1 MDYRLKQGESVPEGT
16 RRMAAEQ
23 LDRALEYLGC
33 QDGERDK
40 HVHEARKATKRL
52 RALVRLVRRDLG
64 DEVYALENQCYR
76 AAGQR
81 LSGLRDATVLVET
94 LDRLVESLGEDVPKS
109 RFARVRV
116 WLVERRDRAYGQV
129 DSSNR
134 AVQEAIA
141 ALAQAR
147 ERLEHWNLQRR
158 GWGGIR
164 VGVQRIYARG
174 RRDFAGAYALPS
186 DEAFHDWRKQVKYL
200 WYHAQILENIWPP
213 VMQALVEELDQLGEL
228 LGQDHD
234 LAVLRTTVLAEF
246 PRAGAT
252 ATLLALERRIAA
264 VRSRMQGQARLLA
277 ERIYLERPR
286 DFTRRLRGYWRVW
299 QVEQS
304 AGHDLEF
311 GAPAADSAGAS
322 ERIDTTSHLAKK
334 EI

>member
-94 LDRLVESLGEDVPKS
+94 LDRLVESLGKDVPKS
-109 RFARVRV
+109 RFARVRR
-116 WLVERRDRAYGQV
+116 WLVERRDLVYGQV

-134 AVQEAIA
+134 AVQEAIV

-200 WYHAQILENIWPP
+200 WYHAQILEPIWPP
-213 VMQALVEELDQLGEL
+213 VMQTLAKELDQLGEL

-234 LAVLRTTVLAEF
+234 LAVLRTTVMVEF

-252 ATLLALERRIAA
+252 ATLMALERRIGE
-264 VRSRMQGQARLLA
+264 VRSRMQGQARLLG

-286 DFTRRLRGYWRVW
+286 EFSRRLRGYWRVW
-299 QVEQS
+299 QVEQD
-304 AGHDLEF
+304 GV
-311 GAPAADSAGAS
+311 PANG
-322 ERIDTTSHLAKK
+322 E
-334 EI
+334 

>member
-1 MDYRLKQGESVPEGT
+1 MEYLLKQSEGVPAGM
-16 RRMAAEQ
+16 RRMAVAQ
-23 LDRALEYLGC
+23 LDKALAHLGC

-40 HVHEARKATKRL
+40 HIHEARKATKRL

-76 AAGQR
+76 GVGQR

-109 RFARVRV
+109 RFVRVRV

-134 AVQEAIA
+134 AVQEVIA
-141 ALAQAR
+141 ELVQAR

-174 RRDFAGAYALPS
+174 RRDFAAAYALPS

-200 WYHAQILENIWPP
+200 WYHIQILENVWPP
-213 VMQALVEELDQLGEL
+213 VMQSLTEELDQLGEL

-234 LAVLRTTVLAEF
+234 LAVLRTAVMAEF

-252 ATLLALERRIAA
+252 ATLMALERRIGE
-264 VRSRMQGQARLLA
+264 VRSRMQGEARLLG
-277 ERIYLERPR
+277 ERIYVERPR
-286 DFTRRLRGYWRVW
+286 EFTRRLRGYWRVW
-299 QVEQS
+299 QAEQ
-304 AGHDLEF
+304 D
-311 GAPAADSAGAS
+311 GAPANG
-322 ERIDTTSHLAKK
+322 E
-334 EI
+334 

>member
-40 HVHEARKATKRL
+40 HIHEARKATKRL

-76 AAGQR
+76 GVGQR

-94 LDRLVESLGEDVPKS
+94 LDRLVKSLGEDVPKS
-109 RFARVRV
+109 RFSKVRT
-116 WLVERRDRAYGQV
+116 WLVERRDRVYGQV

-134 AVQEAIA
+134 AVQEVIA
-141 ALAQAR
+141 GLAQAR
-147 ERLEHWNLQRR
+147 ERLEHWNLQRH

-164 VGVQRIYARG
+164 VGLQRIYARG

-200 WYHAQILENIWPP
+200 WYHTQILGNIWPS
-213 VMQALVEELDQLGEL
+213 VMQTLAEELDQLGEL

-246 PRAGAT
+246 PRAGTT
-252 ATLLALERRIAA
+252 ATLLALERRIGE
-264 VRSRMQGQARLLA
+264 VRARKQARARLLG
-277 ERIYLERPR
+277 ERIYLERPSE
-286 DFTRRLRGYWRVW
+286 FTRRLRGYWRVW
-299 QVEQS
+299 QVEQF
-304 AGHDLEF
+304 AGHGFKF
-311 GAPAADSAGAS
+311 GAPD
-322 ERIDTTSHLAKK
+322 
-334 EI
+334 

>member
-94 LDRLVESLGEDVPKS
+94 LDRLVESLGKDVPKS
-109 RFARVRV
+109 RFARVRT
-116 WLVERRDRAYGQV
+116 WLVERRDLVYGQV

-134 AVQEAIA
+134 AVQEAIV

-174 RRDFAGAYALPS
+174 RRDFAAAYVLPG

-200 WYHAQILENIWPP
+200 RYHTQILENIWP
-213 VMQALVEELDQLGEL
+213 
-228 LGQDHD
+228 
-234 LAVLRTTVLAEF
+234 
-246 PRAGAT
+246 
-252 ATLLALERRIAA
+252 
-264 VRSRMQGQARLLA
+264 
-277 ERIYLERPR
+277 
-286 DFTRRLRGYWRVW
+286 
-299 QVEQS
+299 
-304 AGHDLEF
+304 
-311 GAPAADSAGAS
+311 
-322 ERIDTTSHLAKK
+322 
-334 EI
+334 

>member
-1 MDYRLKQGESVPEGT
+1 MEYRLKQGENVPEGV
-16 RRMAAEQ
+16 RRMATGQ
-23 LDRALEYLGC
+23 LDKALAHLGC

-40 HVHEARKATKRL
+40 HIHEARKATKRL
-52 RALVRLVRRDLG
+52 RALIRLVRRDLG

-76 AAGQR
+76 GAGQR

-109 RFARVRV
+109 RFIRVRT
-116 WLVERRDRAYGQV
+116 WLVGRRDRAYGQA
-129 DSSNR
+129 DSINR

-141 ALAQAR
+141 ELAQAR
-147 ERLEHWNLQRR
+147 ERLEHWNLQHR

-200 WYHAQILENIWPP
+200 WYHTQILENIWPS
-213 VMQALVEELDQLGEL
+213 VMQVWAEELDQLGEL

-252 ATLLALERRIAA
+252 ATLRALEGRIGE
-264 VRSRMQGQARLLA
+264 VRSRMQARARPLA
-277 ERIYLERPR
+277 ERIYLERSR
-286 DFTRRLRGYWRVW
+286 EFSRRLGGYWRVW
-299 QVEQS
+299 QAEQ
-304 AGHDLEF
+304 D
-311 GAPAADSAGAS
+311 GAPANG
-322 ERIDTTSHLAKK
+322 E
-334 EI
+334 